1 MLSRF
6 DNVAISAQKVG
17 ARYWA
22 YLSIGLVILFSYMR
36 QDLFFCDYAI
46 IWDAAY
52 RMSEGQVIYKDFYTP
67 TGPISFF
74 LPYLSFKIFGY
85 SYTALKI
92 AQVVISISI
101 LFAYK
106 LLLDAVADNSR
117 IKSVNYWIFL
127 LLFVLPLG
135 FPWYNTTA
143 LMFSLWAAVLVVK
156 GQSYLNVIGAGFLL
170 VLSILSKQD
179 YGLMGLVVCLGLV
192 WAKEFQFRFKTIAF
206 NFQRDLWK
214 SLILITASIV
224 PIALYAL
231 VSQDFAQYF
240 NFGSQYDGTASRL
253 RNLFGTGTSYVFF
266 TSILIGLYVYYKQPT
281 LLVALSILLLLSA
294 SVVRATSGLSHIS
307 ATFYVGGLLT
317 IVYFLW
323 KSIKNRK
330 LLLLITLFV
339 IPLCLF
345 MLGKPIRNFVNL
357 VSVSSTNKNVLYFNF
372 SKISAGSLSK
382 KTLSPVAPTYLNED
396 SVIFSKLVAEK
407 MTEIKNKK
415 IPIFLNAS
423 ELTYLN
429 YYVGVDAPKLL
440 PLWFHENITFGKS
453 DYSALEKTLDKMSP
467 DMVVLDISQNFLIS
481 YLNDRKYV
489 EISGGKYLS
498 PIDRNLLLYIK
509 N

>member
-1 MLSRF
+1 
-6 DNVAISAQKVG
+6 
-17 ARYWA
+17 
-22 YLSIGLVILFSYMR
+22 
-36 QDLFFCDYAI
+36 
-46 IWDAAY
+46 
-52 RMSEGQVIYKDFYTP
+52 
-67 TGPISFF
+67 
-74 LPYLSFKIFGY
+74 
-85 SYTALKI
+85 
-92 AQVVISISI
+92 
-101 LFAYK
+101 
-106 LLLDAVADNSR
+106 
-117 IKSVNYWIFL
+117 L

-192 WAKEFQFRFKTIAF
+192 WAKEFQFRFKTIAI
-206 NFQRDLWK
+206 NFQRELLK
-214 SLILITASIV
+214 SLILITASIA

-253 RNLFGTGTSYVFF
+253 RNLFGAGTSYVFF

-281 LLVALSILLLLSA
+281 LLVALSILLLVSA

-307 ATFYVGGLLT
+307 ATFYVGGLIT

-323 KSIKNRK
+323 KSVKNKK
-330 LLLLITLFV
+330 LLLLISLLV
-339 IPLCLF
+339 IPLTLF
-345 MLGKPIRNFVNL
+345 IMVKPVRNFASL
-357 VSVSSTNKNVLYFNF
+357 VSVSLTHKNVLYFNF
-372 SKISAGSLSK
+372 SRINEKSLNNYFS
-382 KTLSPVAPTYLNED
+382 SQVSPTYLNHD
-396 SVIFSKLVAEK
+396 SVVFSKLVAEK
-407 MTEIKNKK
+407 IDEIKKKK

-429 YYVGVDAPKLL
+429 HYVGIDSPMKL

-453 DYSALEKTLDKMSP
+453 DYLTLEKKLDDISP
-467 DMVVLDISQNFLIS
+467 NMVVLDISQDFLIS
-481 YLNDRKYV
+481 YLNDRNYI

>member
-1 MLSRF
+1 MTASFL
-6 DNVAISAQKVG
+6 IG
-17 ARYWA
+17 GRYWA

-67 TGPISFF
+67 TGPVSFF

-106 LLLDAVADNSR
+106 FLLDAVADNSR

-170 VLSILSKQD
+170 ALSILSKQD

-192 WAKEFQFRFKTIAF
+192 WAKEFQFRFKTIAY

-214 SLILITASIV
+214 SLILITASIA

-281 LLVALSILLLLSA
+281 LLVALSILLLVSA

-307 ATFYVGGLLT
+307 ATFYVGGLIT

-323 KSIKNRK
+323 KSVNNRK
-330 LLLLITLFV
+330 LLLLISLLV
-339 IPLCLF
+339 IPLTLF
-345 MLGKPIRNFVNL
+345 IMVKPVRNFASL
-357 VSVSSTNKNVLYFNF
+357 VSVSLTHKNVLNFNF
-372 SKISAGSLSK
+372 SRINEKSLSNYFSSQV
-382 KTLSPVAPTYLNED
+382 SPMYLNHD
-396 SVIFSKLVAEK
+396 SVIFSKLAKEK
-407 MTEIKNKK
+407 IDEIKKNKV
-415 IPIFLNAS
+415 PVFLNAS
-423 ELTYLN
+423 ELTFLN
-429 YYVGVDAPKLL
+429 HYVGIDAPKGM

-453 DYSALEKTLDKMSP
+453 DYSVLEKKLDHLS
-467 DMVVLDISQNFLIS
+467 LDIVILDVSQDFLLR
-481 YLNDRKYV
+481 YLNKNGYI
-489 EISGGKYLS
+489 ELSTGKYLS
-498 PIDRNLLLYIK
+498 PLNRNLLLYVK
-509 N
+509 KPNAAKPT